1 MFRPF
6 ETELAIKVRT
16 YDIDY
21 GGVVS
26 NIVYIRWLEDLR
38 VTMLSGMFPFE
49 KQLYNRLAPVLMKT
63 NIEYKGTIRLLDQ
76 PIGRMWIKSM
86 TPMKWTVSAEFSVNG
101 SVTTVA
107 EQMGAFV
114 NLEKGRP
121 VRIPKEL
128 LNAYQEYS
136 SDAS

>member
-1 MFRPF
+1 M
-6 ETELAIKVRT
+6 I
-16 YDIDY
+16 
-21 GGVVS
+21 
-26 NIVYIRWLEDLR
+26 
-38 VTMLSGMFPFE
+38 
-49 KQLYNRLAPVLMKT
+49 KT
-63 NIEYKGTIRLLDQ
+63 NIEYRGAIRLLDQ

-86 TPMKWTVSAEFSVNG
+86 TPIKWTVSAEFSVNG

-114 NLEKGRP
+114 NLDKGRP

-128 LNAYQEYS
+128 LNAYREYS